1 MPKVWW
7 KGPIYFIILIN
18 NDNMDYENAKT
29 GERLEIEYYSDD
41 NDNPRQWDNMG
52 TMILNHKNY
61 NLGDDDYGIETY
73 EELVDYLK
81 EQEAEIVVKVWGYDH
96 GGLSISTTRSGQ
108 FADEWDSGLLGVI
121 YATKNDILENFT
133 GWNSYGIRKPMRKY
147 LTKKLRKMA
156 TRSLESE
163 VRTYNRYLNNEIVCY
178 TLYDK
183 DGKEIDRL
191 SGIYILDNED
201 ELDAVLSEIGS
212 KREDWES

>member
-1 MPKVWW
+1 MKIGVPKEIKPQENRIGLTPDSV
-7 KGPIYFIILIN
+7 KNLVSNGNEVLVEKDGGFEAGFY
-18 NDNMDYENAKT
+18 NDHYKNAGAKIV
-29 GERLEIEYYSDD
+29 EKPEDIF
-41 NDNPRQWDNMG
+41 N
-52 TMILNHKNY
+52 
-61 NLGDDDYGIETY
+61 
-73 EELVDYLK
+73 
-81 EQEAEIVVKVWGYDH
+81 EAEIIVKVWGYDH

-156 TRSLESE
+156 TRRLESE